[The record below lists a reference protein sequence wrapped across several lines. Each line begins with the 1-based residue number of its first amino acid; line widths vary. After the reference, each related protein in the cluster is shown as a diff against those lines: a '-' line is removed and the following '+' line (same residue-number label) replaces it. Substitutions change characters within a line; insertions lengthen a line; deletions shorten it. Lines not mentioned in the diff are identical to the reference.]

1 MSELREIKED
11 IESLEAML
19 VGLDKEL
26 KRVVKAFPRTSL
38 GEIDCDGHRHYHESL
53 IRSAQQQEKFW
64 MELREDLT
72 KKGLTAIM
80 LIVAGLI
87 VTGFGVELKTFL
99 ANVGK

>member
-1 MSELREIKED
+1 MSELKEIQED
-11 IESLEAML
+11 LENLQRML

-26 KRVVKAFPRTSL
+26 KRVVKAFPRTSF
-38 GEIDCDGHRHYHESL
+38 GEIDADGHRHYHEML

-87 VTGFGVELKTFL
+87 VTGFGVELKSFL
-99 ANVGK
+99 MNVGK

>member
-1 MSELREIKED
+1 MSNLEEIRKDLEH
-11 IESLEAML
+11 IESML
-19 VGLDKEL
+19 VTLDKDL
-26 KRVVKAFPRTSL
+26 RKLSKAFPRTSL
-38 GEIDCDGHRHYHESL
+38 GEVDADGHRHYHEQM
-53 IRSAQQQEKFW
+53 IRAAREQEKFW
-64 MELREDLT
+64 IELRADLT